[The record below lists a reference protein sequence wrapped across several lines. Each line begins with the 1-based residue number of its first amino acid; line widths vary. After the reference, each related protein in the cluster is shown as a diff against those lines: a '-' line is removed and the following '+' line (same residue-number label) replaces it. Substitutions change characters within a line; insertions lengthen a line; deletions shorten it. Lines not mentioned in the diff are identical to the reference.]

1 LIVPCNNKGRKS
13 LALIFYL
20 LTRELLVGWGK
31 IKSYDEFQSTVQDFE
46 EFSEEKEKD
55 VVSVKPTIQ

>member
-1 LIVPCNNKGRKS
+1 LRQG
-13 LALIFYL
+13 A
-20 LTRELLVGWGK
+20 